1 MNPLQQLFEKKT
13 TDIFLDSGDP
23 AETVQML
30 ELLGFLDG
38 QTTNPSLIAKS
49 PSVQEF
55 LKTQKFTRAD
65 LFEKYHQIALQ
76 IREVIPTGKI
86 SAEVYADA
94 DSTVDELLDQAYQI
108 AQWFPGIF
116 VKLPITTAGLAAA
129 QQLVSDDISVNMTL
143 CFSQD
148 QAAAVH
154 SATKHATNAKVY
166 VSPFIGRLDDI
177 NQNGS
182 DLIKNVQTMYQE
194 WGSHVGVLGASIR
207 SVEHINICTS
217 EGISAM
223 TIPFKLIK
231 EISEQTTSSQHFP
244 ESEKT
249 LSPLSPSIPR
259 DSSPQAGEQ
268 KIHLSPIG
276 YKELEELPWSE
287 YTIEHELTT
296 KGLEKFASDWN
307 ALCE

>member
-1 MNPLQQLFEKKT
+1 M
-13 TDIFLDSGDP
+13 
-23 AETVQML
+23 
-30 ELLGFLDG
+30 LGFLDG

-49 PSVQEF
+49 PQVQEF

-94 DSTVDELLDQAYQI
+94 NSTVDELLEQAYKI

-154 SATKHATNAKVY
+154 AATKEAVNAKVY

-177 NQNGS
+177 DQNGA
-182 DLIKNVQTMYQE
+182 DLIKNIQNMYNQ
-194 WGSHVGVLGASIR
+194 WNSHVGVLGASIR
-207 SVEHINICTS
+207 SVDHVNVCMEQ
-217 EGISAM
+217 EISAI

-231 EISEQTTSSQHFP
+231 EIHDGTVST
-244 ESEKT
+244 
-249 LSPLSPSIPR
+249 
-259 DSSPQAGEQ
+259 AEQ
-268 KIHLSPIG
+268 KIFSPIE
-276 YKELEELPWSE
+276 YKDLGETVWSE
-287 YTIEHELTT
+287 YDIEHELTI
-296 KGLEKFASDWN
+296 KGLEKFAADWN

>member
-23 AETVQML
+23 AETTQTL
-30 ELLGFLDG
+30 ELFGSLDG

-49 PSVQEF
+49 PQVQEF
-55 LKTQKFTRAD
+55 LKNQKFTRAD

-76 IREVIPTGKI
+76 IREVIQTGKI
-86 SAEVYADA
+86 SAEVYANA
-94 DSTVDELLDQAYQI
+94 DSTADELLDQAYKI

-129 QQLVSDDISVNMTL
+129 HQLVSDDISVNMTL

-154 SATKHATNAKVY
+154 MATKHATNAKVY

-177 NQNGS
+177 NLNGS
-182 DLIKNVQTMYQE
+182 DLIKNIQTMYKD

-207 SVEHINICTS
+207 SVEHIASCT
-217 EGISAM
+217 EQEISAI

-231 EISEQTTSSQHFP
+231 EIHENTVARAET
-244 ESEKT
+244 KT
-249 LSPLSPSIPR
+249 LT
-259 DSSPQAGEQ
+259 
-268 KIHLSPIG
+268 PIE
-276 YKELEELPWSE
+276 YKESEELPWSE
-287 YTIEHELTT
+287 YNIEHELTS

-307 ALCE
+307 ALCGVSN

>member
-1 MNPLQQLFEKKT
+1 MNDLFKNIHT
-13 TDIFLDSGDP
+13 NIFLDSGDP
-23 AETVQML
+23 AETVQMAQM
-30 ELLGFLDG
+30 LGFLDG

-49 PSVQEF
+49 PQVQEF
-55 LKTQKFTRAD
+55 LKTQKFTRAE

-94 DSTVDELLDQAYQI
+94 DSTADELLEQAYKI

-116 VKLPITTAGLAAA
+116 VKLPVTTAGLAAA

-154 SATKHATNAKVY
+154 MATKHATTARVY

-182 DLIKNVQTMYQE
+182 DLIKNIQTMYKE
-194 WGSHVGVLGASIR
+194 WGSHVGVLGASVR
-207 SVEHINICTS
+207 SIEHIKVCID
-217 EGISAM
+217 EQISAI

-231 EISEQTTSSQHFP
+231 EIHDGSVVVSESK
-244 ESEKT
+244 E
-249 LSPLSPSIPR
+249 
-259 DSSPQAGEQ
+259 
-268 KIHLSPIG
+268 LSPIE

-287 YTIEHELTT
+287 YNIEHELTS
-296 KGLEKFASDWN
+296 KGLAKFAADWN

>member
-1 MNPLQQLFEKKT
+1 MNPLQQLLNDKT
-13 TDIFLDSGDP
+13 TNIFLDSGDP
-23 AETVQML
+23 AETAQTL
-30 ELLGFLDG
+30 ELLGHLDG

-55 LKTQKFTRAD
+55 LKTQKFTRAE

-76 IREVIPTGKI
+76 IRQVIPAGKI

-94 DSTVDELLDQAYQI
+94 NSAVNELLEQAYQI

-129 QQLVSDDISVNMTL
+129 EQLVADGISVNMTL

-154 SATKHATNAKVY
+154 VATKNAQGNAKVY

-177 NQNGS
+177 DQNGA
-182 DLIKNVQTMYQE
+182 DLIKNIQNMYNQ
-194 WGSHVGVLGASIR
+194 WNSHVGVLGASIR
-207 SVEHINICTS
+207 SVEHINVCM
-217 EGISAM
+217 EQEISAI

-231 EISEQTTSSQHFP
+231 EIHDGTVST
-244 ESEKT
+244 
-249 LSPLSPSIPR
+249 
-259 DSSPQAGEQ
+259 AEQ
-268 KIHLSPIG
+268 KIFSPIE
-276 YKELEELPWSE
+276 YKTLEETAWNQYS
-287 YTIEHELTT
+287 IEHELTT
-296 KGLEKFASDWN
+296 KGLEKFAADWN

>member
-1 MNPLQQLFEKKT
+1 MIYLLYMNPLQQLFEKKT

-23 AETVQML
+23 AETVQTF

-55 LKTQKFTRAD
+55 LKTQKFTHAQ

-76 IREVIPTGKI
+76 IRAGIPTGKI

-154 SATKHATNAKVY
+154 SATKHAKTAKVY

-177 NQNGS
+177 GQNGG
-182 DLIKNVQTMYQE
+182 DLIKNIQKMYTD

-207 SVEHINICTS
+207 SVEHITSCT
-217 EGISAM
+217 EQGISAI

-231 EISEQTTSSQHFP
+231 EIHDGTVVVT
-244 ESEKT
+244 ESKS
-249 LSPLSPSIPR
+249 LAS
-259 DSSPQAGEQ
+259 
-268 KIHLSPIG
+268 IG
-276 YKELEELPWSE
+276 YKELAELPWSE
-287 YTIEHELTT
+287 YNIEHGLTT
-296 KGLEKFASDWN
+296 KGLDKFAADWN

>member
-1 MNPLQQLFEKKT
+1 MNSLQQLLNDKT
-13 TDIFLDSGDP
+13 TNIFLDSGDP
-23 AETVQML
+23 AETAQMF

-49 PSVQEF
+49 PQVQEF
-55 LKTQKFTRAD
+55 LKFQKFTRGE

-76 IREVIPTGKI
+76 IRQVIPAGKI

-94 DSTVDELLDQAYQI
+94 NSTVNELLEQAYQI

-129 QQLVSDDISVNMTL
+129 EQLVADGISVNMTL

-154 SATKHATNAKVY
+154 AATKNFQGNAKVY

-177 NQNGS
+177 GQNGA
-182 DLIKNVQTMYQE
+182 DLIKNIQNMYNQ
-194 WGSHVGVLGASIR
+194 WNSHVGVLGASIR
-207 SVEHINICTS
+207 SVEHINVCM
-217 EGISAM
+217 EQEISAI

-231 EISEQTTSSQHFP
+231 EIYDGAVSVIEQR
-244 ESEKT
+244 T
-249 LSPLSPSIPR
+249 LSSI
-259 DSSPQAGEQ
+259 E
-268 KIHLSPIG
+268 
-276 YKELEELPWSE
+276 YKALEETIWSE

-296 KGLEKFASDWN
+296 KGLEKFAADWN

>member
-1 MNPLQQLFEKKT
+1 MNDILKKQQTK
-13 TDIFLDSGDP
+13 IFLDSGDP
-23 AETVQML
+23 VETIQTV
-30 ELLGFLDG
+30 ELLGSLDG

-49 PSVQEF
+49 PQVQEF

-94 DSTVDELLDQAYQI
+94 DSTVDELLEQAYKI
-108 AQWFPGIF
+108 VQWFPGIF

-154 SATKHATNAKVY
+154 MATKHATNARVY

-177 NQNGS
+177 GYNGS
-182 DLIKNVQTMYQE
+182 DLIKNIQTMYRE
-194 WGSHVGVLGASIR
+194 WGSHVGVLGASVRTI
-207 SVEHINICTS
+207 EHINNCI
-217 EGISAM
+217 EQEISAI

-231 EISEQTTSSQHFP
+231 EIHDGTAATV
-244 ESEKT
+244 ESKE
-249 LSPLSPSIPR
+249 
-259 DSSPQAGEQ
+259 
-268 KIHLSPIG
+268 LSPIK
-276 YKELEELPWSE
+276 YKELEELSWSE
-287 YTIEHELTT
+287 YDIEHELTS

-307 ALCE
+307 ALCK

>member
-23 AETVQML
+23 TETAL
-30 ELLGFLDG
+30 TIELLGFLDG

-55 LKTQKFTRAD
+55 LKTKKFTRSE
-65 LFEKYHQIALQ
+65 LFDKYKEIALEIQ
-76 IREVIPTGKI
+76 KSIPSGKI

-94 DSTVDELLDQAYQI
+94 NSTVDELLEQAHQI
-108 AQWFPGIF
+108 ANWFPGVF
-116 VKLPITTAGLAAA
+116 VKLPITSAGLSTAEK
-129 QQLVSDDISVNMTL
+129 LVGEGISVNMTL

-154 SATKHATNAKVY
+154 MATKNAQGNAKVY

-177 NQNGS
+177 GENGA
-182 DLIKNVQTMYQE
+182 DLIKNIQTMYKQ
-194 WGSHVGVLGASIR
+194 WNSHVGVLGASIR
-207 SVEHINICTS
+207 SVEHINVCLDQ
-217 EGISAM
+217 EISAI

-231 EISEQTTSSQHFP
+231 EIHDNTVSTA
-244 ESEKT
+244 ESKT
-249 LSPLSPSIPR
+249 LSPI
-259 DSSPQAGEQ
+259 E
-268 KIHLSPIG
+268 
-276 YKELEELPWSE
+276 YKEFEEISWNE
-287 YTIEHELTT
+287 YNIEHELTS
-296 KGLEKFASDWN
+296 KGLEKFAADWN

>member
-1 MNPLQQLFEKKT
+1 MNPLQQLLQKKG

-23 AETVQML
+23 AETVQMVQM
-30 ELLGFLDG
+30 LGFLDG

-49 PSVQEF
+49 PQVQEF

-86 SAEVYADA
+86 SAEVYADMN
-94 DSTVDELLDQAYQI
+94 STVDELLEQAYKI
-108 AQWFPGIF
+108 AEWFPGIF

-154 SATKHATNAKVY
+154 AATKEAVNAKVY

-177 NQNGS
+177 DQNGA
-182 DLIKNVQTMYQE
+182 DLIKNIQNMYNQ
-194 WGSHVGVLGASIR
+194 WNSHVGVLGASIR
-207 SVEHINICTS
+207 SVDHVNVCMEQ
-217 EGISAM
+217 EISAI

-231 EISEQTTSSQHFP
+231 EIHDGTVST
-244 ESEKT
+244 
-249 LSPLSPSIPR
+249 
-259 DSSPQAGEQ
+259 AEQ
-268 KIHLSPIG
+268 KIFSPIE
-276 YKELEELPWSE
+276 YKDLGETVWSE
-287 YTIEHELTT
+287 YDIEHELTI
-296 KGLEKFASDWN
+296 KGLEKFAADWN

>member
-1 MNPLQQLFEKKT
+1 MFSLRMYGTLYYMNSLQQLFEKKT

-23 AETVQML
+23 AETVQTL
-30 ELLGFLDG
+30 ELLGSLDG

-154 SATKHATNAKVY
+154 SATKHATTAKVFI
-166 VSPFIGRLDDI
+166 SPFIGRLDDI
-177 NQNGS
+177 NQNGA
-182 DLIKNVQTMYQE
+182 DLIKNIQTMYQE

-207 SVEHINICTS
+207 SVEHITSCT
-217 EGISAM
+217 EQEISAI

-231 EISEQTTSSQHFP
+231 EIHDNA
-244 ESEKT
+244 
-249 LSPLSPSIPR
+249 IPPR
-259 DSSPQAGEQ
+259 PTATPPNLGGDKPQL
-268 KIHLSPIG
+268 IPIEF
-276 YKELEELPWSE
+276 KKLEELPWAE

-296 KGLEKFASDWN
+296 KGLEKFAADWN

>member
-1 MNPLQQLFEKKT
+1 MNSLQQLLNDKT
-13 TDIFLDSGDP
+13 TNIFLDSGDP
-23 AETVQML
+23 AETAQSI

-49 PSVQEF
+49 PQVQEF
-55 LKTQKFTRAD
+55 LKTQKFTRD
-65 LFEKYHQIALQ
+65 ELFEKYHDIALQ

-94 DSTVDELLDQAYQI
+94 NSTVNELLEQAYQI
-108 AQWFPGIF
+108 ANWFPGIF

-129 QQLVSDDISVNMTL
+129 EKLVGEGISVNMTL

-154 SATKHATNAKVY
+154 AATKNAQGNAKVY

-177 NQNGS
+177 GQNGA
-182 DLIKNVQTMYQE
+182 DLIKNIQTMYKE

-207 SVEHINICTS
+207 SVEHINVCM
-217 EGISAM
+217 EQEISAI
-223 TIPFKLIK
+223 TIPFKLMK
-231 EISEQTTSSQHFP
+231 EIHNGTVSTV
-244 ESEKT
+244 
-249 LSPLSPSIPR
+249 
-259 DSSPQAGEQ
+259 EQ
-268 KIHLSPIG
+268 KTFLPIE
-276 YKELEELPWSE
+276 YKVLEETVWGE
-287 YTIEHELTT
+287 YAIEHELTT
-296 KGLEKFASDWN
+296 KGLEKFAADWN

>member
-1 MNPLQQLFEKKT
+1 MNPLQQLLQKKG

-23 AETVQML
+23 AETVQMVQM
-30 ELLGFLDG
+30 LGFLDG

-49 PSVQEF
+49 PQVQEF

-94 DSTVDELLDQAYQI
+94 NSTVDELLEQAYKI

-154 SATKHATNAKVY
+154 AATKEAVNAKVY

-182 DLIKNVQTMYQE
+182 DLIKNIQTMYKD
-194 WGSHVGVLGASIR
+194 WNSHVGVLGASIR
-207 SVEHINICTS
+207 SIEHINVCI
-217 EGISAM
+217 EQEISAI

-231 EISEQTTSSQHFP
+231 EIHDGTVSTV
-244 ESEKT
+244 
-249 LSPLSPSIPR
+249 
-259 DSSPQAGEQ
+259 EQ
-268 KIHLSPIG
+268 KTFSSIE
-276 YKELEELPWSE
+276 YKDLGETVWSE
-287 YTIEHELTT
+287 YDIEHELTI
-296 KGLEKFASDWN
+296 KGLEKFAADWN

>member
-23 AETVQML
+23 TETALTIEM
-30 ELLGFLDG
+30 LGFLDG

-49 PSVQEF
+49 PAIQEY
-55 LKTQKFTRAD
+55 LKTKKFTRD
-65 LFEKYHQIALQ
+65 ELFEKYKEIALQ
-76 IREVIPTGKI
+76 IENIIPNGKI

-94 DSTVDELLDQAYQI
+94 NSTVDELLEQAYKI
-108 AQWFPGIF
+108 AKWFPGIF
-116 VKLPITTAGLAAA
+116 VKLPITKAGLAAA
-129 QQLVSDDISVNMTL
+129 GQLVEEGISVNMTL

-154 SATKHATNAKVY
+154 MATKNAQNGARVY

-177 NQNGS
+177 GQNGV
-182 DLIKNVQTMYQE
+182 DLIKNIQNMYKK

-207 SVEHINICTS
+207 SAEHINSCIQQ
-217 EGISAM
+217 EISAI

-231 EISEQTTSSQHFP
+231 EIH
-244 ESEKT
+244 
-249 LSPLSPSIPR
+249 
-259 DSSPQAGEQ
+259 DSAVLETEQ
-268 KIHLSPIG
+268 KSLSPIEF
-276 YKELEELPWSE
+276 KELLETLWNE
-287 YTIEHELTT
+287 YDIEHELTT
-296 KGLEKFASDWN
+296 KGLEKFAADWN

>member
-1 MNPLQQLFEKKT
+1 MNPLQQLLQKKG

-23 AETVQML
+23 AETVQMVQM
-30 ELLGFLDG
+30 LGFLDG

-49 PSVQEF
+49 PQVQEF

-76 IREVIPTGKI
+76 IREVIPTGKF

-94 DSTVDELLDQAYQI
+94 NSTVDELLEQAYKI

-154 SATKHATNAKVY
+154 AATKEAVNAKVY

-182 DLIKNVQTMYQE
+182 DLIKNIQTMYKD
-194 WGSHVGVLGASIR
+194 WNSHVGVLGASIR
-207 SVEHINICTS
+207 SIEHINVCI
-217 EGISAM
+217 EQEISAI

-231 EISEQTTSSQHFP
+231 EIHDGTVSTV
-244 ESEKT
+244 
-249 LSPLSPSIPR
+249 
-259 DSSPQAGEQ
+259 EQ
-268 KIHLSPIG
+268 KTFSSIE
-276 YKELEELPWSE
+276 YKDLGETVWSE
-287 YTIEHELTT
+287 YDIEHELTI
-296 KGLEKFASDWN
+296 KGLEKFAADWN